1 MTPKRLILK
10 VLDELTE
17 ENLNRFTFY
26 LRESDKRKPIP
37 SSQLED
43 KKREKIVQLLL
54 NHYGEKAV
62 DITRDIIHEIPRR
75 DLEWMFADGGERNGS
90 IERTQERKRE
100 RPEGQNSAGTVS
112 DPSESENPIP
122 KKNKLE
128 AKPVIE
134 KQLMRLASKLGRN
147 WKRIGIEFLD
157 LKECDI
163 DHCVSDEQDVV
174 MQRFKMLV
182 LWKNREKA
190 AATAERLHTILAN
203 KDCPISSED
212 IDCLLEGNQ

>member
-1 MTPKRLILK
+1 MTPKCLILK

-17 ENLNRFTFY
+17 EDLKRFKFH
-26 LRESDKRKPIP
+26 LRESVKRKLIP
-37 SSQLED
+37 SGQLED
-43 KKREKIVQLLL
+43 KTRVEIAQLLQ

-62 DITRDIIHEIPRR
+62 DITRDVIHAIPRR
-75 DLEWMFADGGERNGS
+75 DLEGMFADGGERNGS
-90 IERTQERKRE
+90 IEKTQERKRE
-100 RPEGQNSAGTVS
+100 RPKGQDSVGTVS

-128 AKPVIE
+128 AKPVTE

-147 WKRIGIEFLD
+147 WKRIGIEFLN

-190 AATAERLHTILAN
+190 VATAERLHTILAN

-212 IDCLLEGNQ
+212 IDCLLEENQ